1 MSWKSAQWRASC
13 RVLPD
18 GQTDGRTYRQ
28 TDRQRDRKMVKVPIR
43 NFTKALKILLQYRL
57 NNLGLNRIFYNSFL

>member
-28 TDRQRDRKMVKVPIR
+28 TDRQTERQEDGKSPY
-43 NFTKALKILLQYRL
+43 TQ
-57 NNLGLNRIFYNSFL
+57 FYESA